1 VSDVPLSPG
10 AVVPAEATPAE
21 AKEVMGRFGVDW
33 VGVLEGDRLRGWAA
47 AGDLDGL
54 ERVGDAPLERFV
66 SWVTPG
72 TALREAL
79 DTIVTTRTR
88 AAVVL
93 EDDRYLGMVFI
104 EQIAEGVE

>member
-1 VSDVPLSPG
+1 
-10 AVVPAEATPAE
+10 
-21 AKEVMGRFGVDW
+21 
-33 VGVLEGDRLRGWAA
+33 
-47 AGDLDGL
+47 
-54 ERVGDAPLERFV
+54 VGDAPLERFV
-66 SWVTPG
+66 SWVTTG